1 LTGKDLLLQE
11 GLSALQKANY
21 EGIILLPTGVG
32 KGRLMVEAAKLL
44 NPKSILYLCESTV
57 SRDVTFKDELRKW
70 DAAYLLA
77 RTDFVCYQTARKWV
91 GKSYD
96 LLLADE
102 FDASLTPKYKKVY
115 ANNSFKNRILVSATL
130 DPAKRVLAEKL
141 GTIIFERKPQEVIDA
156 KVVNGIKFYFVNY
169 NLTPDENATYLSY
182 NLQFKKLLNEPKSA
196 VNDKKL
202 GWLKITRKQFMS
214 KLGSSLEV
222 AKWLIHNIQK
232 ARPHEKILV
241 FTGLSEQA
249 NKVSKNAYHSLN
261 GEDHLL
267 DDFHTGKIK
276 LLAVVD
282 KVNRAVNINQI
293 RHIIH
298 ESVGSSK
305 TKLTQRTGR
314 GQRLD
319 VDEVLSV
326 YFLVP
331 HFISMWGERKPTIV
345 LQWILDAAEDMD
357 LTKCKTINYVNK

>member
-1 LTGKDLLLQE
+1 
-11 GLSALQKANY
+11 
-21 EGIILLPTGVG
+21 
-32 KGRLMVEAAKLL
+32 
-44 NPKSILYLCESTV
+44 
-57 SRDVTFKDELRKW
+57 
-70 DAAYLLA
+70 
-77 RTDFVCYQTARKWV
+77 
-91 GKSYD
+91 
-96 LLLADE
+96 
-102 FDASLTPKYKKVY
+102 
-115 ANNSFKNRILVSATL
+115 
-130 DPAKRVLAEKL
+130 
-141 GTIIFERKPQEVIDA
+141 
-156 KVVNGIKFYFVNY
+156 
-169 NLTPDENATYLSY
+169 
-182 NLQFKKLLNEPKSA
+182 
-196 VNDKKL
+196 
-202 GWLKITRKQFMS
+202 
-214 KLGSSLEV
+214 
-222 AKWLIHNIQK
+222 
-232 ARPHEKILV
+232 
-241 FTGLSEQA
+241 
-249 NKVSKNAYHSLN
+249 VSKNAYHSLN